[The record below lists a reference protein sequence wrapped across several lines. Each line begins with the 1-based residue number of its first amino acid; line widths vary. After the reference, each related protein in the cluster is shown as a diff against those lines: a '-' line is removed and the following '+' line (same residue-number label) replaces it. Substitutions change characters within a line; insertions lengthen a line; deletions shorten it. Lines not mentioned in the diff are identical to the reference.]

1 MNSKLVTYPDIA
13 DTTVESILLI
23 MPDPMALDLILSSV
37 NTFTTDFNI
46 YLTGEE
52 SDAEWFKAVQGIV
65 GKVFKQPSFDEV
77 YQYLK
82 TVDERK

>member
-52 SDAEWFKAVQGIV
+52 SDAEWFKAVRGIV